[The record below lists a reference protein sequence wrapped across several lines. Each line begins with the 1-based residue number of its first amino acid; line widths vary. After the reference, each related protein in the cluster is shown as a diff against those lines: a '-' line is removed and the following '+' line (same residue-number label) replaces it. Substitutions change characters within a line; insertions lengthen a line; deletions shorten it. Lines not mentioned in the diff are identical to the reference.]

1 MNNQNK
7 GQIRIIEA
15 FLAALI
21 IFSSFAISSNL
32 SVRQDVKK
40 SMDLTSMGL
49 QALAKLDSDGSLG
62 KYIDY
67 ANWTALRDA
76 LDIVLPD
83 GISFNL
89 TVYNDQMLQINTAVI
104 SNGGFSSQ
112 QIAFVQY
119 VCASQSIV
127 FRCYII
133 HLHLAVAT

>member
-1 MNNQNK
+1 MNSQNK

-21 IFSSFAISSNL
+21 IFSSFAISSNMG
-32 SVRQDVKK
+32 VRQNAKK
-40 SMDLTSMGL
+40 SVDLAPIGL

-67 ANWTALRDA
+67 VNWTALRDA

-89 TVYNDQMLQINTAVI
+89 TVYDDQMHQINTAVI
-104 SNGGFSSQ
+104 SNGGFGSQ